1 MVNDEGNVI
10 AIIGMGELDA
20 VRQRIENFIQRV
32 GVNIGVEH
40 LKETMQVR
48 AARILRKRQLTVSPL
63 FTPLFTAIDGVTL
76 IHPYSHLL

>member
-63 FTPLFTAIDGVTL
+63 FTPLFKAIDGVTL

>member
-1 MVNDEGNVI
+1 
-10 AIIGMGELDA
+10 MGELDA

-48 AARILRKRQLTVSPL
+48 AARILRKRQLRCHPYSHPYPQQLTVSPL
-63 FTPLFTAIDGVTL
+63 FTL
-76 IHPYSHLL
+76 IHTFYKR